1 MSTAEESFEV
11 ILANFKNKLTPKE
24 RQDFQFVTLSDVRE
38 TAVRIQKD
46 QETLKTMMNMRR
58 LESFLE
64 AMKQFGEVIGIF
76 ANASIFVAFVWGPL
90 KFILQVIQHQVS
102 IGYPMSS
109 LRARLDMSSL

>member
-11 ILANFKNKLTPKE
+11 ILANFKNKLTAKE

-38 TAVRIQKD
+38 TAVCIQKD

-102 IGYPMSS
+102 F
-109 LRARLDMSSL
+109 